1 MSFSEEIKEEILIK
15 EKMKMCCKKAM
26 RYGELFTE
34 TSEITAK
41 DIKDIICDRLCC
53 KKSFLKGVFLGSGYI
68 VSPENE
74 YHFEVSLETKSQSNF
89 VMSLFSDFDVSAK
102 CIKRNKYVVYVKDS
116 EGISNILRIFGAT
129 TSLMKFENI
138 RIEKSIKND
147 INRGINCE
155 TANLNKIVSSAYRQI
170 QAIQKLEE
178 NGTYNSLKDKQ
189 KELCKLRKKFP
200 DKSLEELASLCSYSI
215 SKSGVYHSLNKIV
228 KLAGMI

>member
-1 MSFSEEIKEEILIK
+1 MSFSEEIKEEILNK
-15 EKMKMCCKKAM
+15 SKMKMCCKKSM

-34 TSEITAK
+34 TPEITSK
-41 DIKDIICDRLCC
+41 EIKDIICDRLCC

-68 VSPENE
+68 VSPESE
-74 YHFEVSLETKSQSNF
+74 YHFEVSL
-89 VMSLFSDFDVSAK
+89 FSEFDISAK

-116 EGISNILRIFGAT
+116 EGISNILRVFGAT

-155 TANLNKIVSSAYRQI
+155 TANLNKIVSSAYKQI

-178 NGTYNSLKDKQ
+178 SGTYNLLKDKQ
-189 KELCKLRKKFP
+189 KELCQLRKKYP
-200 DKSLEELASLCSYSI
+200 DKSLEELASLCSYNI

-228 KLAGMI
+228 NLAGNI